1 MRDCPNAE
9 MRDQLPAY
17 VHGRLD
23 VSARAAV
30 AEHLAGCA
38 DCAAEIEL
46 LQSLGAA
53 LSAKLPVIDSQRIVA
68 ALPKPGASS
77 TTLAPWRLSRWRAAA
92 VLVFMA
98 GASSL
103 VLLNRSPSRT
113 PDTGPTPP
121 AASADAFSFAGGV
134 SDLSEVD
141 LKQLLSDVDHLDSM
155 PVAESDDVGA
165 GAGAGGTVS
174 GAPR

>member
-23 VSARAAV
+23 ASARAAV
-30 AEHLAGCA
+30 EAHLAGCA

-46 LQSLGAA
+46 LQSLAVA
-53 LSAKLPVIDSQRIVA
+53 LSAKLPVIDSRRIVA

-77 TTLAPWRLSRWRAAA
+77 RTLVPWRLSRWRAAA

-98 GASSL
+98 GASTL
-103 VLLNRSPSRT
+103 VLLNRSPGRT

-121 AASADAFSFAGGV
+121 ASTADAFSFAGGV
-134 SDLSEVD
+134 SDLSEAD
-141 LKQLLSDVDHLDSM
+141 LKQLLSDVDHMDAM
-155 PVAESDDVGA
+155 PVAESDDFGV
-165 GAGAGGTVS
+165 GGTVP
-174 GAPR
+174 GASR